1 MTTDNA
7 KIIDRSEELQKI
19 KDKYGRS
26 YYIELEATE
35 EAAKLWG
42 VEVNDCGVPLNVE
55 TECVLNFQ
63 RAFASVHLAPT
74 SKGQWLVGISASTSV
89 SGLGYYPSAWDR
101 TGYAD
106 YDTAR
111 KEALFRLRSYFSDA
125 VRGKELQA
133 ILLGLADAETRQ
145 LELF

>member
-1 MTTDNA
+1 MATDNA
-7 KIIDRSEELQKI
+7 KIIDRTEELQQI
-19 KDKYGRS
+19 KDKYGRR
-26 YYIELEATE
+26 YYMEPEATE

-42 VEVNDCGVPLNVE
+42 VEINDCGVPLNVE

-63 RAFASVHLAPT
+63 RAFASVHLVPT
-74 SKGQWLVGISASTSV
+74 SKGQWLVGISASTAV

-111 KEALFRLRSYFSDA
+111 KVALFRLREYFSEV
-125 VRGKELQA
+125 VRGNELQA
-133 ILLGLADAETRQ
+133 ILIRLADAETPQ

>member
-1 MTTDNA
+1 MTADNA
-7 KIIDRSEELQKI
+7 KIIDRGEELQKI
-19 KDKYGRS
+19 KDKYGRR
-26 YYIELEATE
+26 YCIEPEATE

-42 VEVNDCGVPLNVE
+42 VEANEHGVPLNVE

-63 RAFASVHLAPT
+63 RAFASVHLAST
-74 SKGQWLVGISASTSV
+74 SKGQWLVGISASTAV

-111 KEALFRLRSYFSDA
+111 KEALLRLRSYFGEA
-125 VRGKELQA
+125 VRGRELQA
-133 ILLGLADAETRQ
+133 ILIRLADAETPQ